1 MALSPQ
7 LQQFKSSGV
16 YRLEFDKSQTVNIPT
31 ETIRLVVGRSNKG
44 PYNTPVLI
52 ENTEQFVQIF
62 GGIDNSLE
70 RKGMFFHRSAL
81 EALSRGPILAMNI
94 TTKDANDLISGFS
107 PVTAGGDQNLTAIP
121 LTDEF
126 SKAFD
131 TGKFW
136 TPSDE
141 KVLVLAG
148 NTAASSKNAIT
159 FVNIKQD
166 PITVIIRQALNT
178 DGFNI
183 TAREFYG
190 EGEVPEGI
198 DNLEFIS
205 DYMVDVLVF
214 KGKFNSTELN
224 NDPTYGALFTS
235 TGIRKNSLA
244 AFTAL
249 REVELLAQYTGSL
262 IPEFVDNEGRQLYIE
277 TIINRE
283 ARRTGLFAAVN
294 EEAVKNI
301 DLIGNGFDIYAE
313 DDFELLSH
321 VVTAGVDDEPNTRAV
336 LFPDSTWTFENKGA
350 GVFTMAKT
358 VANSAL
364 EPYFNPDYTSIGD
377 EEMHIKVGMSVQTG
391 GDQNELARIKQI
403 KKLTPNVV
411 SGVGSATFDE
421 GVVINGTQGE
431 EGAQTVFTVPVDAP
445 NSLQYYCTNHPL
457 AMGNDLAITSI
468 KETFAVTTTPN
479 PDDSE
484 GGAIYQI
491 DGENKPV
498 LNLVRGGVYTFDQS
512 DSSNTNHPLKFRVG
526 SATAFTEGVITTGIP
541 GQPGAKTVFTV
552 PLDAPLSLRYYCT
565 VHGNGM
571 GNTITLANNESKSFN
586 VTVVNVGGIN
596 IYQIDGVNKPVL
608 NLVRGGVYT
617 FDQSD
622 TTNETHPLRFRLGVG
637 TTYAFEFVCHRNV
650 EEAPEYALKTFEAA
664 SNVYKMFPING
675 AVQTE
680 KKISE
685 LLAMLKPGNG
695 LSNTLIDKDAIDLR
709 YVVDTFASLEADTI
723 LNKGEIA
730 ELCKERQN
738 ASAILNA
745 PMVKEL
751 KASTNPSF
759 MNEFTGEFE
768 TRFVK
773 TGGNINLNPTSL
785 YTLPSINE
793 GANYAFY
800 YGPGLNV
807 LENGKTKV
815 IPPAAYVSNNYID
828 KYTDS
833 LPWSIIAG
841 PRRGAVGGTGV
852 QGVEFAFDKNDR
864 DVLEPFGYNPIV
876 FERGVGIVIKGNKT
890 AQQSVQSALS
900 SAHVREA
907 MIFIE
912 DGLAAI
918 LQNYLFEFNNAQTR
932 LEIQTLADN
941 FMESVK
947 KDGGVFDYRNIMDT
961 TNNTN
966 EIIDNNIGI
975 LDTFVE
981 PVKGLEILVSR
992 VTILNTGEIAT
1003 GNFA

>member
-31 ETIRLVVGRSNKG
+31 ETIRLVVGRSKKG

-52 ENTEQFVQIF
+52 ENTEQFVQVF
-62 GGIDNSLE
+62 GGIDKSLE

-81 EALSRGPILAMNI
+81 EALSRGPILALNL
-94 TTKDANDLISGFS
+94 TAKDANDLINGVS
-107 PVTAGGDQNLTAIP
+107 PVTAGGDQGLTAAT

-141 KVLVLAG
+141 KVLALAG
-148 NTAASSKNAIT
+148 NTTASSTNAIT

-166 PITVIIRQALNT
+166 PITIIVKQAANT
-178 DGFNI
+178 DGFNV
-183 TAREFYG
+183 TAREWYG
-190 EGEVPEGI
+190 EGNVPEGI
-198 DNLEFIS
+198 DDLEYVS
-205 DYMVDVLVF
+205 DYMIDVLVF
-214 KGKFNSTELN
+214 KGKFDATVLN

-235 TGIRKNSLA
+235 DGLRKDLLA
-244 AFTAL
+244 NFIAL
-249 REVELLAQYTGSL
+249 REVELLAQYTGSM

-277 TIINRE
+277 TQINSE
-283 ARRTGLFAAVN
+283 ARRTGLFCAVN
-294 EEAVKNI
+294 EEAIAAIDMVGKDFNI
-301 DLIGNGFDIYAE
+301 YQDY
-313 DDFELLSH
+313 ELLSH
-321 VVTAGVDDEPNTRAV
+321 LVVQEDVNNGIVLTDGSTNGRIVEITAGGDMIIRGITTAQLAAIGVEEDEWLYSEIAGEYVQIGTISDDGTDSTLTIEGSAAPSKSIYENFSAVSTPASFNSAVLSVNNDGELEITAAGVSASWTANDVNATTFLPSENLGEYVKIANIDTSNADKIVISPDGNDGFSASVFSGQTAVALTSYSRALTGDTLNNPFNIVTIGANARTAVFPTGWTFLDKGAGIFTMSRLVTAGGAEPAFNPNYNPAD
-336 LFPDSTWTFENKGA
+336 PDSET
-350 GVFTMAKT
+350 
-358 VANSAL
+358 
-364 EPYFNPDYTSIGD
+364 
-377 EEMHIKVGMSVQTG
+377 MHIKVGMYLPTNADQ
-391 GDQNELARIKQI
+391 GDLARIKQI
-403 KKLTPNVV
+403 RKLTP
-411 SGVGSATFDE
+411 
-421 GVVINGTQGE
+421 
-431 EGAQTVFTVPVDAP
+431 TVD
-445 NSLQYYCTNHPL
+445 
-457 AMGNDLAITSI
+457 
-468 KETFAVTTTPN
+468 
-479 PDDSE
+479 
-484 GGAIYQI
+484 
-491 DGENKPV
+491 
-498 LNLVRGGVYTFDQS
+498 
-512 DSSNTNHPLKFRVG
+512 
-526 SATAFTEGVITTGIP
+526 
-541 GQPGAKTVFTV
+541 
-552 PLDAPLSLRYYCT
+552 
-565 VHGNGM
+565 GNG
-571 GNTITLANNESKSFN
+571 
-586 VTVVNVGGIN
+586 
-596 IYQIDGVNKPVL
+596 
-608 NLVRGGVYT
+608 
-617 FDQSD
+617 D
-622 TTNETHPLRFRLGVG
+622 TT
-637 TTYAFEFVCHRNV
+637 YSFEFICHRNMPV
-650 EEAPEYALKTFEAA
+650 EPEYALRTYDEATE
-664 SNVYKMFPING
+664 VYKMFPIEG
-675 AVQTE
+675 ATHAD
-680 KKISE
+680 KTIAT
-685 LLAMLKPGNG
+685 LLAALKPGNG
-695 LSNTLIDKDAIDLR
+695 LSNTLIDKDAIDFR
-709 YVVDTFASLEADTI
+709 YVVDTFGSLEAGGI
-723 LNKGEIA
+723 LNKEEIA
-730 ELCKERQN
+730 QLCKERQN

-759 MNEFTGEFE
+759 MNEITGEFE
-768 TRFVK
+768 TRYVG
-773 TGGNINLNPTSL
+773 TGGNLNLNPTAL
-785 YTLPSINE
+785 YTLPSLNE

-807 LENGKTKV
+807 LENGRTKV

-828 KYTDS
+828 KYSDA
-833 LPWSIIAG
+833 LPWSIVAG
-841 PRRGAVGGTGV
+841 PRRGVVGGTGV

-890 AQQSVQSALS
+890 AQQSIQSALS

-966 EIIDNNIGI
+966 EVIDNNIGI
-975 LDTFVE
+975 LDTYVE